1 MDYVQLHTTYV
12 RSYVYTNTSYIQ
24 IARNN
29 QIYKIID
36 IKYIFKGCALLGNG
50 NTVIFINPLGDLLKI
65 QWNSLR
71 IPGFTQDAES
81 LLTVYSFEDFRLRQ
95 HSSVVNL
102 YVP

>member
-1 MDYVQLHTTYV
+1 MLEIT
-12 RSYVYTNTSYIQ
+12 
-24 IARNN
+24 NN

-36 IKYIFKGCALLGNG
+36 IKCIFKGCAMLGNG
-50 NTVIFINPLGDLLKI
+50 MYMNTAIFINSLRDLLKI

-81 LLTVYSFEDFRLRQ
+81 LLTIFSFEDFRLRQ

-102 YVP
+102 NVP